1 MLSAPMTGIRPT
13 RYATLGYRCDG
24 RGLWRVY
31 DVDDRES
38 PAAVGPQYRTKMEL
52 LADLARYAS
61 EYGCPDA

>member
-38 PAAVGPQYRTKMEL
+38 PAAVGPQYRTKAEL
-52 LADLARYAS
+52 LADLAHYAR